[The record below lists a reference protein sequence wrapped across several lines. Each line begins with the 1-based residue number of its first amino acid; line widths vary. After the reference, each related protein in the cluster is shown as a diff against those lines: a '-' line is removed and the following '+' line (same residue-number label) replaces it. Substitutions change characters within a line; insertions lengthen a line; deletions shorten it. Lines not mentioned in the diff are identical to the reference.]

1 MNKKNDRIEGKII
14 HFKSINST
22 NDYAKENFKHLEN
35 GTIIIADEQ
44 TKGRGRAGRSF
55 LSNNGGLYFSIIH
68 HSKVDISMISIFTQL
83 AAIAVLKA
91 LNEFSIDAKVKWP
104 NDIFINGLKACGILT
119 ELIETR
125 EYHGIIIGIGINV
138 KSNQD
143 EFKKLNIVAT
153 SIEDETKI
161 IIDKE
166 ILFNKIVSILKEIIS
181 DFEKT
186 KDFSKYKSFLIEKS
200 NILGK
205 EIIVQIGNQK
215 YEVKAIDIDDFGNL
229 LVLKDGRIVPLNS
242 SEVHIKI

>member
-1 MNKKNDRIEGKII
+1 
-14 HFKSINST
+14 
-22 NDYAKENFKHLEN
+22 
-35 GTIIIADEQ
+35 
-44 TKGRGRAGRSF
+44 
-55 LSNNGGLYFSIIH
+55 
-68 HSKVDISMISIFTQL
+68 
-83 AAIAVLKA
+83 
-91 LNEFSIDAKVKWP
+91 
-104 NDIFINGLKACGILT
+104 
-119 ELIETR
+119 
-125 EYHGIIIGIGINV
+125 IGIGINV

-166 ILFNKIVSILKEIIS
+166 ILFNKMVSILKEIIS

-215 YEVKAIDIDDFGNL
+215 YEVNAIGIDDFGNL